1 MKFTPRA
8 DSPIVAE
15 MLRQDFIPDYS
26 EASREIHLDQEA
38 TETDKAIALGTA
50 ALGVGCMAG
59 VLGLAGLS
67 APIIIPVFALA
78 GGALHAWNSMATVR
92 NRELELQFLRDHPDV
107 LEAAAAKMDN
117 SNEDAYKIGN
127 AYEGAFRAYRM
138 GEVPKLAE
146 VKERSVVEPTST
158 PLPTASTWEA
168 TASSAPPAA
177 TPSAVQPPMQSPAI
191 SQSDRAALIAR
202 LKEDCPLMLKLV
214 KSHPIR
220 AVGAQRSGKTT
231 LVKKLCLLRMLLLSG
246 HGVVAATPHYEPE
259 NPYPKVFRVA
269 GVDMSGNRDYPAIE
283 AQWDDMA
290 SRVESCQTSNQTY
303 VWDEFGLF
311 DKVMPAAEGKD
322 APPCKIKTVLTSCLR
337 ETMKFGIYPIFIV
350 HGETAAFLPGSKGLV
365 TVFIGSTVRV
375 ETIGEA
381 VEGDDGLETI
391 QPTGKFNVTWLDGTK
406 AEGQIPAWMTEEY
419 LLSLLGNVKPPSAPL
434 PTAPGPSPRRGRLV
448 VPTREK
454 MPESWETIGKAMAV
468 TAGMVTTETP
478 GTITSDG
485 VKLPI
490 NNRSQT
496 DIHIDA
502 LVQRVRS
509 LPLPS
514 ETISGFMIE
523 TSKMKGYQ
531 VIGYLEAILNEYK
544 PRHPAP
550 ATGGPTAISSA
561 DGQAIPYGVTIDAP
575 ELEDD
580 EAPIRDELIRYLTGA
595 REPKRVTQIRS
606 GAREPVR
613 KMDSKYIRAILEEM
627 VEDGDLKE
635 VNGRFTTL

>member
-107 LEAAAAKMDN
+107 LEAAAAKMD
-117 SNEDAYKIGN
+117 STNEDAYKIGN

-138 GEVPKLAE
+138 GDVPKLAE
-146 VKERSVVEPTST
+146 GKERSVVEPTST
-158 PLPTASTWEA
+158 PLPTASPWEA

-177 TPSAVQPPMQSPAI
+177 MPSAVQPPMQSPAI
-191 SQSDRAALIAR
+191 SQSDRAGLIAR

-220 AVGAQRSGKTT
+220 AVGAQRTGKTT

-246 HGVVAATPHYEPE
+246 HGVVAATPHYEPR

-269 GVDMSGNRDYPAIE
+269 GVDMTGNRDYPAIE

-381 VEGDDGLETI
+381 VEGEDGLETI

-406 AEGQIPAWMTEEY
+406 AEDQIPGWMTEEY

-434 PTAPGPSPRRGRLV
+434 PTAPGPAPRRGRLV

-454 MPESWETIGKAMAV
+454 MPQSWETIGQAMVA
-468 TAGMVTTETP
+468 TAGLVTERP

-490 NNRSQT
+490 APPPVAEVEADPEYKVWTWAWEKLGRFPDGLTGRKLWNDAPNSIKNLADRSQFNEW
-496 DIHIDA
+496 IEGAIDVG
-502 LVQRVRS
+502 L
-509 LPLPS
+509 LL
-514 ETISGFMIE
+514 
-523 TSKMKGYQ
+523 
-531 VIGYLEAILNEYK
+531 
-544 PRHPAP
+544 
-550 ATGGPTAISSA
+550 A
-561 DGQAIPYGVTIDAP
+561 DDDGKLLANP
-575 ELEDD
+575 EMT
-580 EAPIRDELIRYLTGA
+580 P
-595 REPKRVTQIRS
+595 
-606 GAREPVR
+606 
-613 KMDSKYIRAILEEM
+613 
-627 VEDGDLKE
+627 
-635 VNGRFTTL
+635 

>member
-15 MLRQDFIPDYS
+15 MLRQDFVPDYS

-138 GEVPKLAE
+138 GDKPMLAE
-146 VKERSVVEPTST
+146 VKERSAVEPTST

-177 TPSAVQPPMQSPAI
+177 MPSAVQPPMQSPAI
-191 SQSDRAALIAR
+191 SPSDRAALIAR

-220 AVGAQRSGKTT
+220 AVGAQRTGKTT

-246 HGVVAATPHYEPE
+246 HGVVAATPHYEPK

-337 ETMKFGIYPIFIV
+337 ETMKFGLYPIFIV

-365 TVFIGSTVRV
+365 TVFIQSTVRV

-406 AEGQIPAWMTEEY
+406 AEGQIPGWMTEEY

-454 MPESWETIGKAMAV
+454 MPESWETIGQAMVA
-468 TAGMVTTETP
+468 TAGLVTERP

-502 LVQRVRS
+502 LVQSVRS

-561 DGQAIPYGVTIDAP
+561 DGKAIPYGVTIDEP
-575 ELEDD
+575 DLEDD
-580 EAPIRDELIRYLTGA
+580 EAPIRAELIRYLA
-595 REPKRVTQIRS
+595 SCNEPKRVTQIRS

-613 KMDSKYIRAILEEM
+613 KMTSTYIRNILKEM
-627 VEDGDLKE
+627 IEDGDLKE
-635 VNGRFTTL
+635 VNGRFTTP

>member
-15 MLRQDFIPDYS
+15 MLRQDFVPDYS

-38 TETDKAIALGTA
+38 TETDKAIALATA
-50 ALGVGCMAG
+50 AAGIGCMAG

-138 GEVPKLAE
+138 GDKPVLSE

-177 TPSAVQPPMQSPAI
+177 MPSAVQPPMQSPAI
-191 SQSDRAALIAR
+191 SPSDRAALIAR

-220 AVGAQRSGKTT
+220 AVGAQRTGKTT

-246 HGVVAATPHYEPE
+246 HGVVAATPHYEPR

-290 SRVESCQTSNQTY
+290 AKVEGCLTSNQTY

-311 DKVMPAAEGKD
+311 DKVMPTPEGKD

-406 AEGQIPAWMTEEY
+406 AEGQIPGWMTEQY

-434 PTAPGPSPRRGRLV
+434 PTTPGPAPRRGKLR
-448 VPTREK
+448 VPTQSR
-454 MPESWETIGKAMAV
+454 MPEAWETIGQAMAV
-468 TAGMVTTETP
+468 TAGLVTTERP
-478 GTITSDG
+478 GTINSDG
-485 VKLPI
+485 VKLPMTTAADYETLKI
-490 NNRSQT
+490 LFHSLEASHYLTAGEKYAAKRNARDLQGQQGGQAAIEMLSNLLEDSRDGAGPLRPSAQPKVEEVEA
-496 DIHIDA
+496 DPEYKVWA
-502 LVQRVRS
+502 WAWEKLGRFPNG
-509 LPLPS
+509 LPLHRLWSDAP
-514 ETISGFMIE
+514 
-523 TSKMKGYQ
+523 
-531 VIGYLEAILNEYK
+531 IGIKNLGDRDIFTT
-544 PRHPAP
+544 RIQ
-550 ATGGPTAISSA
+550 TAI
-561 DGQAIPYGVTIDAP
+561 DVG
-575 ELEDD
+575 
-580 EAPIRDELIRYLTGA
+580 LIL
-595 REPKRVTQIRS
+595 S
-606 GAREPVR
+606 
-613 KMDSKYIRAILEEM
+613 
-627 VEDGDLKE
+627 DGDGKLLANPE
-635 VNGRFTTL
+635 MEP